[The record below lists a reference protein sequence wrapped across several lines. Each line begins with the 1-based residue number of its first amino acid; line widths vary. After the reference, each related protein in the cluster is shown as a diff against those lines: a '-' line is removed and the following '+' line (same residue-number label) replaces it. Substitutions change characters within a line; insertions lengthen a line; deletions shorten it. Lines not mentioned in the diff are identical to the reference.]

1 MKTYSWDEIRAK
13 HFTPDEIVELDKALE
28 AELLHMNLTALRTH
42 LKKTQVQVAKAGKMS
57 QPEVSAQ
64 EKRADHLV
72 STLRRYVKALGGEL
86 EVNAKFGDVR
96 IQLKGV

>member
-1 MKTYSWDEIRAK
+1 MKTIPWEEIRRKNFTAK
-13 HFTPDEIVELDKALE
+13 EIKELDAAVE
-28 AELLHMNLTALRTH
+28 AELLEMNLRALRSH
-42 LKKTQVQVAKAGKMS
+42 LKKTQVQLAKAAKMS
-57 QPEVSAQ
+57 QPDVSAA

-86 EVNAKFGDVR
+86 EVNARFGDLR